1 MFVTKTRFNIVKLDL
16 LNAKAE
22 LKRSQDLVKKLRTS
36 SLDGVLAALQE
47 INVPKMR
54 KAEIKRRLNE
64 IIANYKQ

>member
-64 IIANYKQ
+64 IISNYKQ